1 MPLGTHRATDTLDN
15 YALPFPLLHNQPT
28 FKVCILMIKISDFAF
43 NFFLSKSNQIHL
55 PWNYSQDKKKYP
67 TESHRRRP
75 PTGLRNIFQQ
85 VSKVYEQEK
94 ENLT

>member
-1 MPLGTHRATDTLDN
+1 MMPLGTHRATDTLDN

-55 PWNYSQDKKKYP
+55 PWNYSQDKKKVI
-67 TESHRRRP
+67 RP
-75 PTGLRNIFQQ
+75 NPIDGDHPPDSEIYSNR
-85 VSKVYEQEK
+85 
-94 ENLT
+94 